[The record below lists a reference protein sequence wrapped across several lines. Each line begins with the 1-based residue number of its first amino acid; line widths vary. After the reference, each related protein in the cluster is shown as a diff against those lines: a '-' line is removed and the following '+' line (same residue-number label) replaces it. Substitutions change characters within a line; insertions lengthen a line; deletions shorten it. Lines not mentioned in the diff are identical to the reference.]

1 VKELSRGMN
10 VKLMIAVALSHN
22 AELLILDEP
31 TSGLD
36 PVARDEVCDML
47 IDFVSDGRRSVLF
60 STHITSDLEKVADLV
75 TLILGGRIVFSED
88 RKQLLEK
95 YMKVNGTLGII
106 TDEQKK
112 AIKGFRCARNE
123 FEGIMIAEDAK
134 KLGIGINMSIA
145 SLDDIVVY
153 INKERDGDNLYE

>member
-1 VKELSRGMN
+1 MN